1 MKCLGRSV
9 AVKSRTFVAIGLE
22 EQFPLG
28 WVAGA
33 MWPRAAAGHLW
44 PNMGKR
50 EKQFLMKSLKP
61 WVQFHELFKFPKAWD
76 GKFSFCILS

>member
-1 MKCLGRSV
+1 MLPLFSNISRIIKIIIANVYVKCLGRSV

-33 MWPRAAAGHLW
+33 M
-44 PNMGKR
+44 
-50 EKQFLMKSLKP
+50 
-61 WVQFHELFKFPKAWD
+61 
-76 GKFSFCILS
+76 